1 MRIVWQTVR
10 RITYEILG
18 VKGLNIE
25 EGRKGYVII
34 ESFCARG
41 ILRVKS
47 HNYFFFFTP
56 ENQLLS
62 ILVTRIFF
70 PSFSKTLVSK

>member
-18 VKGLNIE
+18 VKGSNIE
-25 EGRKGYVII
+25 EGKKGYVII
-34 ESFCARG
+34 ESFFARG

-47 HNYFFFFTP
+47 HIYFFLHRKTNFCLFWSQ
-56 ENQLLS
+56 E
-62 ILVTRIFF
+62 
-70 PSFSKTLVSK
+70 SFSLLFKDGNV

>member
-18 VKGLNIE
+18 GKGSNIE

-56 ENQLLS
+56 ENKFLF

-70 PSFSKTLVSK
+70 PSFFKDVNE

>member
-18 VKGLNIE
+18 VKGSNIE

-47 HNYFFFFTP
+47 HNYFFFTL
-56 ENQLLS
+56 ENKFLF

-70 PSFSKTLVSK
+70 PSFSKTLMSK

>member
-18 VKGLNIE
+18 VKGSNIE

-47 HNYFFFFTP
+47 HNYFFFFYTGKP
-56 ENQLLS
+56 
-62 ILVTRIFF
+62 IFVYF
-70 PSFSKTLVSK
+70 GHKNFFSLFFKDVSE

>member
-18 VKGLNIE
+18 VKESNIE

-47 HNYFFFFTP
+47 HNYFLFYTGKPIFVYFGHKNFFS
-56 ENQLLS
+56 L
-62 ILVTRIFF
+62 FF
-70 PSFSKTLVSK
+70 KDVSE